1 VRDRRKYRVSEMP
14 RTLREALE
22 ALQKNRV
29 IRATLGEQLYKD
41 FLKAK
46 QVEWN
51 SYRIAVH
58 QWELEHYLAEY

>member
-1 VRDRRKYRVSEMP
+1 MP

-29 IRATLGEQLYKD
+29 VRAALGEQLYKD
-41 FLKAK
+41 FLNAK
-46 QVEWN
+46 QVEWD

-58 QWELEHYLAEY
+58 QWELDQYLAEH